1 LPRLKAMGSIS
12 LKTLGRWVSLGAALG
27 FLLHTLVGHQSDV
40 RALHLDPWGWGLGLA
55 ALGLTLGAHAW
66 SGWTWS
72 WTLQA
77 LQQNVSGR
85 WSTLVYLQTNLLKY
99 LPGNVWHFLGRV
111 RALQSVGIDRG
122 SAIVGVA
129 LEPLLM
135 VAAALILGV
144 ATPTRYWVGQLLLL
158 GLVLEGLR
166 PRWLNPMVQR
176 WGRSK
181 AAAAEPNT
189 SIPPA
194 NSELSSPALAAGLS
208 HYPLKPLASQIGYIL
223 LRGLS
228 FTLVLRALTPLT
240 QGDWPRTLSAFSLAW
255 LAGLVVPGAPGGLG
269 VFEAIALGLLQ
280 GAFSPAAV
288 LGAVLLY
295 RLVNTLAEALGFAL
309 ATLAQRLTGTVG

>member
-1 LPRLKAMGSIS
+1 MPG
-12 LKTLGRWVSLGAALG
+12 LKTLGRWLCLGVALG
-27 FLLHTLVGHQSDV
+27 FLLHTLVRHQAEV

-55 ALGLTLGAHAW
+55 SLGLTLGAHAW

-77 LQQNVSGR
+77 LQQTISGR

-99 LPGNVWHFLGRV
+99 LPGNVWHFLGRM

-122 SAIVGVA
+122 LAIVGVA
-129 LEPLLM
+129 LEPVMM
-135 VAAALILGV
+135 VAAALILGL
-144 ATPTRYWVGQLLLL
+144 ATPTDYWVGQILLL

-166 PRWLNPMVQR
+166 PRWLNPIVQR

-181 AAAAEPNT
+181 AAAAEPNSQLST
-189 SIPPA
+189 PNSERIPPT
-194 NSELSSPALAAGLS
+194 LAAGLC

-240 QGDWPRTLSAFSLAW
+240 LGDWPRTISAFSLAW
-255 LAGLVVPGAPGGLG
+255 LAGLIVPGAPGGLG

-280 GAFSPAAV
+280 GVFSPAAV
-288 LGAVLLY
+288 LSAVLLY
-295 RLVNTLAEALGFAL
+295 RLINTLAEGLGFAL
-309 ATLAQRLTGTVG
+309 ATLALRLTGTVR